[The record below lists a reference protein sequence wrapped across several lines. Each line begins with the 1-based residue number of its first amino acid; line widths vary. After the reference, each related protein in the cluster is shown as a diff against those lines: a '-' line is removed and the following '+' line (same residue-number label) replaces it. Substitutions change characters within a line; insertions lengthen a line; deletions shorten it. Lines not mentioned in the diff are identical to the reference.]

1 MKNIF
6 KIFTTKQNSTS
17 ISIKID
23 QEALLDFI
31 NDTENIRKAAHG
43 SMEKRLKLIEK
54 ASQTQAV

>member
-6 KIFTTKQNSTS
+6 KIFITKQNAKLVST
-17 ISIKID
+17 KID

-54 ASQTQAV
+54 ASQTQPV